1 MNFWRRVRIYIL
13 GLGIGSLMVLF
24 LFGDRGCG
32 GWLPG
37 NRVKTSIMESLF
49 ETSEYT
55 NCKLTC
61 NEFTKEKIQ
70 DIIIEGTVLF
80 KESETKIDPRQYKI
94 EYKESSL
101 TFAVP
106 TDPDLPVYILDVFKN
121 ECPSCDTVSKELNR
135 TVKLNFKKKK

>member
-1 MNFWRRVRIYIL
+1 MTIWRRIRLYIL

-49 ETSEYT
+49 ETSDYT
-55 NCKLTC
+55 DCKLTC

-70 DIIIEGTVLF
+70 DIIVKGTVLF
-80 KESETKIDPRQYKI
+80 NESKTKSDPREYTLQY
-94 EYKESSL
+94 EDNFL
-101 TFAVP
+101 MFAVP
-106 TDPDLPVYILDVFKN
+106 TDSEAPVYILDEFQK
-121 ECPSCDTVSKELNR
+121 ECLACDTVSKKLNR
-135 TVKLNFKKKK
+135 TVKLNFKKTK